1 MMKKIILLMFAIMM
15 VTLGAFAQK
24 SESKEGGDISHN
36 RFLTDE
42 VCLQCAFSLPQ
53 PPSDTSKVFANDIK
67 YYKLGK
73 EERERKNI
81 REEVLRE
88 DETSI
93 FALFSGVLGM
103 KVSKEHTP
111 EIYKLAKTVIN
122 DALFAA
128 HKGQERFKRTKPYV
142 YFHEELLTSKG
153 DGNDVKDKENS
164 YPSSHSTRGWIL
176 ALVLGIIAQEH
187 SEALMKCAEQYATY
201 QVIMGRHWK
210 SDIDAGRTLAITI
223 FSKEVVSPKYQ
234 QQQLKAKEEYKS
246 LR

>member
-42 VCLQCAFSLPQ
+42 VCLKCVLSLPQ

-111 EIYKLAKTVIN
+111 EIYKLAKTAIN

-128 HKGQERFKRTKPYV
+128 HKGQEHFKRSKPYV
-142 YFHEELLTSKG
+142 YFHEESLTSKD
-153 DGNDVKDKENS
+153 DGADFRDKENS
-164 YPSSHSTRGWIL
+164 YPSGHSAHGWML
-176 ALVLGIIAQEH
+176 ALVLCNIAPEH

-201 QVIMGRHWK
+201 RVIMGRHWK
-210 SDIDAGRTLAITI
+210 SDIDAGKILSITV
-223 FSKEVVSPKYQ
+223 FSKEVVTPEYQ
-234 QQQLKAKEEYKS
+234 QQLLKAKAEYKGE
-246 LR
+246 R

>member
-142 YFHEELLTSKG
+142 YFHEKSLKSEGG
-153 DGNDVKDKENS
+153 DDVEDKENS
-164 YPSSHSTRGWIL
+164 YPSGHSTRGWIL
-176 ALVLGIIAQEH
+176 ALVLGYIAPEH

-201 QVIMGRHWK
+201 RVIMGRHWK
-210 SDIDAGRTLAITI
+210 SDVDAGRTLAITI

>member
-142 YFHEELLTSKG
+142 YFHEESLTSKG
-153 DGNDVKDKENS
+153 DDADFKDKDNS
-164 YPSSHSTRGWIL
+164 YPSSHSTHGWIL

>member
-42 VCLQCAFSLPQ
+42 VCLQCVFSLPQ

-142 YFHEELLTSKG
+142 YFHEESLKSEGG
-153 DGNDVKDKENS
+153 DDVEDKENS
-164 YPSSHSTRGWIL
+164 YPSGHSTRGWIL
-176 ALVLGIIAQEH
+176 ALVLGYIAPEH

-234 QQQLKAKEEYKS
+234 QQQLKAKEEYTS

>member
-53 PPSDTSKVFANDIK
+53 PPSDTSKVFDNDIK

-142 YFHEELLTSKG
+142 YFHEESLKSEGG
-153 DGNDVKDKENS
+153 DDVEDKENS
-164 YPSSHSTRGWIL
+164 YPSGHSTRGWIL
-176 ALVLGIIAQEH
+176 ALVLGYIAPEH

-201 QVIMGRHWK
+201 RVIMGRHWK
-210 SDIDAGRTLAITI
+210 SDVDAGRTLAITI

-234 QQQLKAKEEYKS
+234 QQQLKAKEEYTS

>member
-42 VCLQCAFSLPQ
+42 VCLQCAFSLSQ

-142 YFHEELLTSKG
+142 YFHEESLKSEGG
-153 DGNDVKDKENS
+153 DDVEDKENS
-164 YPSSHSTRGWIL
+164 YPSGHSTRGWIL

-187 SEALMKCAEQYATY
+187 SEALMKCAEQYASY

-210 SDIDAGRTLAITI
+210 SDVDAGRTLAITI

>member
-88 DETSI
+88 DEASI

-103 KVSKEHTP
+103 KVSKELTP

-142 YFHEELLTSKG
+142 YFHEESLKSEGG
-153 DGNDVKDKENS
+153 DDVEDKENS
-164 YPSSHSTRGWIL
+164 YPSGHSTRGWIL
-176 ALVLGIIAQEH
+176 ALVLGYIAPEH

-201 QVIMGRHWK
+201 RVIMGRHWK
-210 SDIDAGRTLAITI
+210 SDIDAGKILSITV
-223 FSKEVVSPKYQ
+223 FSKEVVTPEYQ
-234 QQQLKAKEEYKS
+234 QQLLKAKAEYKGE
-246 LR
+246 R